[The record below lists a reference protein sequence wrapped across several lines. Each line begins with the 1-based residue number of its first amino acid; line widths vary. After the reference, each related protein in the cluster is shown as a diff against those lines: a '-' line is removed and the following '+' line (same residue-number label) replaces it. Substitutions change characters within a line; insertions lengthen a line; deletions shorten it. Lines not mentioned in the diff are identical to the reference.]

1 MVENALSL
9 RPRTYVNDAIL
20 NFAWKQCSEQY
31 LKGQSKGNLRVCSFP
46 SFFITNLLGEGGEET
61 YNYKRVST
69 WLQKVFGKDTPPLQY
84 DVIVCLRHQAKHW
97 WTYVMLPKAKHLKGL
112 DSFGMNDQ
120 FRNDL
125 RALWWLLN
133 GDLHFHH
140 GLGTLLDGKKWH
152 INANCGEFPRQTNTW
167 DCGLYAIHMGFCCAL
182 QAPFTEITPHQI
194 HTYCQKCILY
204 LLDDDKTN
212 DIMLPNCNW
221 HQKVHL
227 QSRYFPGEAEHLY
240 NLMSLKL

>member
-61 YNYKRVST
+61 YDYKRVST

-84 DVIVCLRHQAKHW
+84 DVIVFLRHQANYW

-125 RALWWLLN
+125 MALWRWLN
-133 GDLHFHH
+133 GDLHFQH
-140 GLGTLLDGKKWH
+140 GLGTPLDSKKWH
-152 INANCGEFPRQTNTW
+152 INANCGGVPRQTNTW

-182 QAPFTEITPHQI
+182 QAPFTELH
-194 HTYCQKCILY
+194 HTKSTRIARSVFSISWMMTKPMTLCCPTVIGIRRCI
-204 LLDDDKTN
+204 
-212 DIMLPNCNW
+212 
-221 HQKVHL
+221 
-227 QSRYFPGEAEHLY
+227 Y
-240 NLMSLKL
+240 NQGTFLVKLNICTT